1 MCLLCSFYA
10 RWCHLACCKAPSL
23 LCNANKTD
31 VTIFLQNAHWS
42 ALFSF
47 RTQWLLLFIAS
58 WATTFFN
65 CPQISRSTRETKNIH
80 RKNWA
85 EMRVVASCAAAR
97 KKTSLHK
104 TSTVSRSSNLQ
115 LLLLQGWTI
124 RRSQINKQDS
134 LSIKRKCTTEWETQF
149 GASRRSV
156 DCRWIKSYR

>member
-1 MCLLCSFYA
+1 MSLNRLPMCLLCSFYA
-10 RWCHLACCKAPSL
+10 RWCNLACCKAQSL

-47 RTQWLLLFIAS
+47 RTQWLLLFI
-58 WATTFFN
+58 
-65 CPQISRSTRETKNIH
+65 STRETKDIH
-80 RKNWA
+80 IKNWA